1 MKKFRPILGISLL
14 VQSITF
20 LVLFLINLEKKKSLA
35 KTFAVFSALGGAAGA
50 ALLVAELRDRKKL
63 GVDEDDD
70 YYDEFLDDFD
80 DLEISEDD
88 ILCSFEG
95 ASEDEEQAQEQE

>member
-1 MKKFRPILGISLL
+1 MKKLRPILGISLI

-20 LVLFLINLEKKKSLA
+20 FVLFLINLEKKKNLA
-35 KTFAVFSALGGAAGA
+35 KTFAAFSALGGVAGT
-50 ALLVAELRDRKKL
+50 ALLVAEFRERRKLKAA
-63 GVDEDDD
+63 EEED

-80 DLEISEDD
+80 DLDISEDD

-95 ASEDEEQAQEQE
+95 ASEE

>member
-1 MKKFRPILGISLL
+1 MKKFRPILGISLI

-20 LVLFLINLEKKKSLA
+20 FILFLVNLEKKKGLA
-35 KTFAVFSALGGAAGA
+35 KTFAVFSALGGTAGVV
-50 ALLVAELRDRKKL
+50 LLTAEIKERKKL
-63 GVDEDDD
+63 RSSEEDD

-80 DLEISEDD
+80 DLGISEDD

-95 ASEDEEQAQEQE
+95 VAEEEE

>member
-20 LVLFLINLEKKKSLA
+20 LVLSLINLERKKNLA
-35 KTFAVFSALGGAAGA
+35 KAFAVFSAVGGVTGA
-50 ALLVAELRDRKKL
+50 ALLVCEYKERKKL
-63 GVDEDDD
+63 KSAEEDD

-80 DLEISEDD
+80 DLDISEDD

-95 ASEDEEQAQEQE
+95 ASEEE